1 MFPTGIGTGNILEF
15 MQIVLMDDDAA
26 GFVTAVDQ
34 VVAGCLREYSPA
46 SLILI
51 KIDNW
56 FGPRWLGFSGKIMG
70 TLGVRWRQL
79 TIPPFV
85 PHRVISQRR
94 FEMPSYEEV
103 DAGEPLHVRQTSAEA
118 MERNVSEVV
127 PDTALVWYS
136 GNSGSAGRGSVMVYP
151 PRVYPSGADAKKIWY
166 AEWQLNKAWHLS
178 LAKGIKPAELQRLM
192 GQVAP

>member
-1 MFPTGIGTGNILEF
+1 MFPSGFETGNILEL
-15 MQIVLMDDDAA
+15 MQISPMDDDAA
-26 GFVTAVDQ
+26 DFITAVEQ

-46 SLILI
+46 SLVLI

-70 TLGVRWRQL
+70 AVGVRWRQL

-94 FEMPSYEEV
+94 FERLSCEEV
-103 DAGEPLHVRQTSAEA
+103 ETGEPLHVRQTSAEA
-118 MERNVSEVV
+118 MERNVSELV

-151 PRVYPSGADAKKIWY
+151 PRVYPSGADTKKIWY
-166 AEWQLNKAWHLS
+166 AEWQLNKVWHLS
-178 LAKGIKPAELQRLM
+178 LAKGIKPAELHELM
-192 GQVAP
+192 GLVVP